1 MTARQSSRPLWGLIS
16 TFAAFLLVLFLSTA
30 AQAAPYAA
38 IVMDARTGEVLH
50 SSNADTRLHPASLT
64 KMLTLYIAFEAV
76 RKGEVSLDTE
86 IRVSRNAS
94 QEPPSKLGLR
104 EGQRIKLRYLIR
116 AAAVKSANDAATA
129 IGDYL
134 GGSEP
139 AFAARMD
146 RTAKALGMTSSTF
159 KNANGLT
166 RTGHLSTARDM
177 ATLGR
182 HLLFD
187 YPEYYNL
194 FGRKQTS
201 IPGHT
206 LYNTNRKFL
215 SAYKGAD
222 GIKTGYTNAAGFNLV
237 ASAVRGDVRIIAAV
251 FGGRS
256 TAWRNQRMAEL
267 LDMGFDRAPRNA
279 PRLAPPAPNYAPQ
292 DPLLMAGKTVNR
304 VISVTR
310 SLRPRA
316 RPGQPEPVLVAQAD
330 AVVPAAA
337 VISQGDQ
344 DPDESDTVLAAATT
358 DDIAQ
363 QVAELVA
370 SKSYDPPPEP
380 EAIEVAAAVVEQPE
394 YARLNPM
401 PRPKDLLTQFPAAVP
416 ATAPASAS
424 AAPTAEPVIQA
435 EPAVIKPAAVAE
447 PERVVVTRM
456 NASAE
461 ALWGVSIGRY
471 NTKGIAERI
480 LLTTALSEI
489 ETLEGAERKVLQK
502 PTGWEANFV
511 GLTRDAAD
519 RTCQRLTARNMTCFM
534 VGPGT

>member
-1 MTARQSSRPLWGLIS
+1 
-16 TFAAFLLVLFLSTA
+16 
-30 AQAAPYAA
+30 
-38 IVMDARTGEVLH
+38 MDARTGEVLH
-50 SSNADTRLHPASLT
+50 ATNADTRLHPASLT
-64 KMLTLYIAFEAV
+64 KMLTLYIAFEAI

-104 EGQRIKLRYLIR
+104 EGQKIKLRYLIR
-116 AAAVKSANDAATA
+116 AAAIKSANDAATA

-166 RTGHLSTARDM
+166 RDGHLSTARDM

-237 ASAVRGDVRIIAAV
+237 ASAVRGDKRIIAAV

-279 PRLAPPAPNYAPQ
+279 PRQAPAAPNYAPQ

-304 VISVTR
+304 VISVTK
-310 SLRPRA
+310 SLRPKA
-316 RPGQPEPVLVAQAD
+316 RPGQPEPVLVAQA
-330 AVVPAAA
+330 ATPTQEL
-337 VISQGDQ
+337 ISQGDQ
-344 DPDESDTVLAAATT
+344 DPDEGEVVLAAADT
-358 DDIAQ
+358 DQIAQ
-363 QVAELVA
+363 QIAELVA
-370 SKSYDPPPEP
+370 SKSYDPVPAP
-380 EAIEVAAAVVEQPE
+380 EAIEVAAAVVEQPK

-401 PRPKDLLTQFPAAVP
+401 ARPKDLLKQFTPAVP
-416 ATAPASAS
+416 ATTPVAPAPAIVAEAKPAVAKAPAAK
-424 AAPTAEPVIQA
+424 AAP
-435 EPAVIKPAAVAE
+435 
-447 PERVVVTRM
+447 VVVTRM
-456 NASAE
+456 SASAE
-461 ALWGVSIGRY
+461 ALWGVNIGRY